1 MTESLRVL
9 VVIPTY
15 NERDNLP
22 RIVPRVLE
30 QGDAFHVLVVDD
42 NSPDGTGDVADELA
56 AGDERVAVLHRPG
69 KQGLGAAYVAG
80 FTWGLKRD
88 FDVFVEMDA
97 DLSHPPAILPVMLDE
112 IRRGVDVVVGSRYV
126 DGRITV
132 VNWPVDQPLRVVV
145 RTGHHPPS
153 GPRRHRRL
161 QRLPAPCPRARAAGP
176 DSVERIQLSDRVEA
190 EGLARGIRVA
200 RGAHRLHGT
209 GQRRIQDV
217 QEHHLGGRLA
227 GLEVANP
234 GSAGTTL
241 ASWQPMALVDLCYRC
256 PQCGHDPVGG
266 DGDAVW
272 CESCGIRIERS
283 RGRLL
288 LSLAERD
295 QPFDVSAT
303 DLCRRIDEHGGP
315 ITRATREDGTLEYSA
330 RARISWRVAER
341 AVRYRGVLRGF
352 VESMGPP
359 APGTVT
365 VDRDR
370 VHVDAGGRDAGSWR
384 HLDLGAVQASSSS
397 LQLSLP
403 DDQLVQ
409 FRFED
414 DSPRR
419 WETLMRRLISDAYER
434 AGRGRVVEFQ
444 PRIVTR
450 W

>member
-1 MTESLRVL
+1 
-9 VVIPTY
+9 
-15 NERDNLP
+15 
-22 RIVPRVLE
+22 
-30 QGDAFHVLVVDD
+30 
-42 NSPDGTGDVADELA
+42 
-56 AGDERVAVLHRPG
+56 
-69 KQGLGAAYVAG
+69 
-80 FTWGLKRD
+80 
-88 FDVFVEMDA
+88 
-97 DLSHPPAILPVMLDE
+97 
-112 IRRGVDVVVGSRYV
+112 
-126 DGRITV
+126 
-132 VNWPVDQPLRVVV
+132 
-145 RTGHHPPS
+145 
-153 GPRRHRRL
+153 
-161 QRLPAPCPRARAAGP
+161 
-176 DSVERIQLSDRVEA
+176 
-190 EGLARGIRVA
+190 
-200 RGAHRLHGT
+200 
-209 GQRRIQDV
+209 
-217 QEHHLGGRLA
+217 
-227 GLEVANP
+227 
-234 GSAGTTL
+234 
-241 ASWQPMALVDLCYRC
+241 MALIDLCYRC
-256 PQCGHDPVGG
+256 PQCGHDPMGG
-266 DGDAVW
+266 EGDAAW

-295 QPFDVSAT
+295 QRFDVSAA

-315 ITRATREDGTLEYSA
+315 VTRATREDGTLEYSA
-330 RARISWRVAER
+330 RARISWRVSER

-370 VHVDAGGRDAGSWR
+370 VHVDPGGRHAGSWH

-409 FRFED
+409 LRFLD

-419 WETLMRRLISDAYER
+419 WETLMRRLITDAYER